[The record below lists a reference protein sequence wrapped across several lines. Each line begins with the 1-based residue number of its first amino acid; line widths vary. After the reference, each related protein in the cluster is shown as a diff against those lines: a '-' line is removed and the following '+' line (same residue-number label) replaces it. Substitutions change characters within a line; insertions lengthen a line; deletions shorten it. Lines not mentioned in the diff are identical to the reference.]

1 MSGEAPQSSL
11 PRRTWIA
18 KFTPETLDAYL
29 SNPDPS
35 SELRRSNTVWSDD
48 FDNIIGPLP
57 TSSDDQ
63 KSWSRRKVCQSKY
76 PHHDSMGLMA
86 QGPRSSHLLF
96 TDDCFL
102 DGLVDGFGIMVIGV
116 VLLGAIAA
124 LLWLLGMRLRS
135 CRSTRSHRR
144 SSSAL
149 ALLGSG
155 TETLEAEFED
165 KIYAE
170 KV

>member
-1 MSGEAPQSSL
+1 MPLESTQSSL
-11 PRRTWIA
+11 PQRTWIA
-18 KFTPETLDAYL
+18 KFTPDTLEAYL

-35 SELRRSNTVWSDD
+35 SQLRRSNTVWSDD

-57 TSSDDQ
+57 TSNDDH
-63 KSWSRRKVCQSKY
+63 KSWSRRRVCHSKY
-76 PHHDSMGLMA
+76 PHDKSSLMA

-124 LLWLLGMRLRS
+124 LLWLLGMRLKS
-135 CRSTRSHRR
+135 CRTSRR
-144 SSSAL
+144 RRCSSSSL
-149 ALLGSG
+149 SLLSS
-155 TETLEAEFED
+155 EPEDLEAESEVTV
-165 KIYAE
+165 YVEE

>member
-57 TSSDDQ
+57 TSSDDH
-63 KSWSRRKVCQSKY
+63 KSWSRKQVCQSKY
-76 PHHDSMGLMA
+76 PHDSTSLMA
-86 QGPRSSHLLF
+86 QGTRSSHLLF

-102 DGLVDGFGIMVIGV
+102 DGLVDGFGIMVVGV

-135 CRSTRSHRR
+135 CRSTRGHRR
-144 SSSAL
+144 GSSAL
-149 ALLGSG
+149 RLLG
-155 TETLEAEFED
+155 TETENSETEFED
-165 KIYAE
+165 KFYAE

>member
-11 PRRTWIA
+11 PQRTWIA

-35 SELRRSNTVWSDD
+35 SDLRRSNTVWSDD
-48 FDNIIGPLP
+48 FDNIIGPIP

-76 PHHDSMGLMA
+76 PHDSSSLMA

-102 DGLVDGFGIMVIGV
+102 DGMVDGAGIMVIGV

-135 CRSTRSHRR
+135 CRSTRGHRR
-144 SSSAL
+144 SSSGL
-149 ALLGSG
+149 ALLS
-155 TETLEAEFED
+155 TETESSENEFED
-165 KIYAE
+165 ELYAE

>member
-11 PRRTWIA
+11 PQRTWIA

-29 SNPDPS
+29 SNHDPS
-35 SELRRSNTVWSDD
+35 SDLRRSNTVWSDD

-57 TSSDDQ
+57 TPNDDQ
-63 KSWSRRKVCQSKY
+63 KSWSRRKVCQSKH
-76 PHHDSMGLMA
+76 PNDSSSLMA
-86 QGPRSSHLLF
+86 QGPQSSHLLF

-124 LLWLLGMRLRS
+124 LLWLLGMRLWS
-135 CRSTRSHRR
+135 CRSTRGHRR
-144 SSSAL
+144 SSSTL
-149 ALLGSG
+149 ALLG
-155 TETLEAEFED
+155 TETESLGMESED
-165 KIYAE
+165 KLYAE

>member
-1 MSGEAPQSSL
+1 MSGEAPQTSL

-63 KSWSRRKVCQSKY
+63 KSWSRSKVCQSKY
-76 PHHDSMGLMA
+76 PHDSTSLMA

-96 TDDCFL
+96 TDDCYL
-102 DGLVDGFGIMVIGV
+102 DGMVDGFGIMVVGV

-124 LLWLLGMRLRS
+124 LLWLLGVRLRS
-135 CRSTRSHRR
+135 CRSTRGHRR

-149 ALLGSG
+149 ALLGTG
-155 TETLEAEFED
+155 TDDLETEIEEKL
-165 KIYAE
+165 YAE

>member
-1 MSGEAPQSSL
+1 MSGETPQSSL
-11 PRRTWIA
+11 PQRTWIA

-29 SNPDPS
+29 SNPDSS

-57 TSSDDQ
+57 ASSDDQ
-63 KSWSRRKVCQSKY
+63 KSWSRRKFCQSRNS
-76 PHHDSMGLMA
+76 HDSTSLMA
-86 QGPRSSHLLF
+86 QGTQSSHLLL

-102 DGLVDGFGIMVIGV
+102 DGLVDGFGVMVIGV

-135 CRSTRSHRR
+135 CRSTRGHRR

-149 ALLGSG
+149 ALLGSE
-155 TETLEAEFED
+155 TESLETEFED
-165 KIYAE
+165 KLYAE